1 MKRLFIIFAL
11 VFLSLDTFALAEVNP
26 AAVHKIVLTE
36 LAAMKLPIKSP
47 VCLAIL
53 PARNTSETGADPSPQ
68 LLKFLARKGM
78 RPRGASTCSKP
89 LPKGNVISI
98 EVVAESAD
106 GLSAKV
112 AFTDVTIT
120 PDKDLGAVHRRGLY
134 ALRKTSKGE
143 WTIQSYK
150 GE

>member
-1 MKRLFIIFAL
+1 M
-11 VFLSLDTFALAEVNP
+11 
-26 AAVHKIVLTE
+26 
-36 LAAMKLPIKSP
+36 
-47 VCLAIL
+47 L

-68 LLKFLARKGM
+68 LLRFLARKGM
-78 RPRGASTCSKP
+78 HPRGASTCYKP

-120 PDKDLGAVHRRGLY
+120 PEKDLGTVHRRGRY
-134 ALRKTSKGE
+134 ELRKSPKGG
-143 WTIQSYK
+143 WAIQSYM